1 MNNKQDE
8 RTIKFGIECV
18 RARMSNSIA
27 RCYFAHHH
35 DEDHEG
41 RMTCYF
47 SGTIETGE
55 FGFWVGLNG
64 EATPDHTVGSGE
76 LPTAKIVDPC
86 VRAAKLFLR
95 TSL

>member
-8 RTIKFGIECV
+8 RTIKLGIECV

-27 RCYFAHHH
+27 RCYFTHHH

-41 RMTCYF
+41 RATCYF
-47 SGTIETGE
+47 SGTVETGE
-55 FGFWVGLNG
+55 FGFWVGIDG
-64 EATPDHTVGSGE
+64 DAIPDHTVGSGE
-76 LPTAKIVDPC
+76 LPTAKIVSPC

-95 TSL
+95 TWL